1 MRRSAWLLALWL
13 SAAAAGAWAAPT
25 ARLALVIDDLGQ
37 NPARDHRVLALPS
50 PVALSI
56 LPDVPHSR
64 ELAEA
69 AHAAGKTVMLHLPM
83 DPASGPYAWH
93 PGLSTAELEKRLDA
107 ALRRVP
113 HARGLNNHMGSR
125 MTAQRPAMALLMQRL
140 QQEHRFF
147 IDSRT
152 SAATVAAAEA
162 QKAGLASLSRDVFLD
177 DDQSPAAVA
186 AQFDAALKLARRQ
199 GSALMIG
206 HPHPATLA
214 LLERELP
221 RLRERGFELI
231 DVEMLIALRGNRTMA
246 AHGKA
251 GVYR

>member
-1 MRRSAWLLALWL
+1 MRRGAWLLALCL
-13 SAAAAGAWAAPT
+13 SATAAGAWAAPL

-37 NPARDHRVLALPS
+37 TPARDQRVLALPG

-56 LPDVPHSR
+56 LPDTRHSR

-69 AHAAGKTVMLHLPM
+69 AHQAGKTVMLHLPM
-83 DPASGPYAWH
+83 DPANGPYAWH
-93 PGLSTAELEKRLDA
+93 PELPSAELERRLDA
-107 ALRRVP
+107 ALHQVP

-125 MTAQRPAMALLMQRL
+125 MTSQRPAMARLMQRL
-140 QQEHRFF
+140 QREHRFF

-186 AQFDAALKLARRQ
+186 AQFEAALNLARKQ

-206 HPHPATLA
+206 HPHPATLE

-221 RLRERGFELI
+221 RLKARGFELI
-231 DVEMLIALRGNRTMA
+231 DVEMLIALRSNRAMA

-251 GVYR
+251 GIYR

>member
-1 MRRSAWLLALWL
+1 MSWKAWLLALCL
-13 SAAAAGAWAAPT
+13 SATAASAWAAPP

-37 NPARDHRVLALPS
+37 NPARDRRVLALPG

-56 LPDVPHSR
+56 LPDTPHSR

-83 DPASGPYAWH
+83 DPANGPYAWH
-93 PGLSTAELEKRLDA
+93 PGLATAELERRLDA
-107 ALRRVP
+107 ALHQVP
-113 HARGLNNHMGSR
+113 YARGLNNHMGSR
-125 MTAQRPAMALLMQRL
+125 MTEQRPAMAWLMQRL
-140 QQEHRFF
+140 QQDHRFF

-152 SAATVAAAEA
+152 SASTVAAAEA
-162 QKAGLASLSRDVFLD
+162 QKAGLASLSRDIFLD

-186 AQFDAALKLARRQ
+186 AQFDAALKLARKQ

-206 HPHPATLA
+206 HPHPATLE

-221 RLRERGFELI
+221 RLKQQGFELI
-231 DVEMLIALRGNRTMA
+231 DVEMLIALRGNRAMA

-251 GVYR
+251 GIYR

>member
-1 MRRSAWLLALWL
+1 MKWGTWLLALWL
-13 SAAAAGAWAAPT
+13 SATAAGAWAAPT

-37 NPARDHRVLALPS
+37 TPARDHRVIALPG

-56 LPDVPHSR
+56 LPDARYSR

-83 DPASGPYAWH
+83 DPATGPYAWH
-93 PGLSTAELEKRLDA
+93 PGLSTAELERRLDA
-107 ALRRVP
+107 ALRQVP

-125 MTAQRPAMALLMQRL
+125 MTTQRPAMTWLMQRL
-140 QQEHRFF
+140 QQQHRFF

-162 QKAGLASLSRDVFLD
+162 QKAGLASLSRDIFLD

-186 AQFDAALKLARRQ
+186 AQFNAALKLARKQ

-206 HPHPATLA
+206 HPHPATLE

-221 RLRERGFELI
+221 RLKERGFELI
-231 DVEMLIALRGNRTMA
+231 DVEMLITLRGNRAMA
-246 AHGKA
+246 AHGKE

>member
-1 MRRSAWLLALWL
+1 
-13 SAAAAGAWAAPT
+13 
-25 ARLALVIDDLGQ
+25 
-37 NPARDHRVLALPS
+37 
-50 PVALSI
+50 
-56 LPDVPHSR
+56 
-64 ELAEA
+64 
-69 AHAAGKTVMLHLPM
+69 MLHLPM

-107 ALRRVP
+107 ALGRVP

-140 QQEHRFF
+140 QRDHRFF

-186 AQFDAALKLARRQ
+186 AQFDAALALARKQ

-231 DVEMLIALRGNRTMA
+231 DVEMLIALRGNRAMA
-246 AHGKA
+246 AHGRA
-251 GVYR
+251 GIYR

>member
-1 MRRSAWLLALWL
+1 VKWGTWLLSLLLGAM
-13 SAAAAGAWAAPT
+13 AAGAWASPP
-25 ARLALVIDDLGQ
+25 ARLALIIDDLGRT
-37 NPARDHRVLALPS
+37 PARDQRVLGLPG

-64 ELAEA
+64 ELAVA

-83 DPASGPYAWH
+83 DPAGGPYAWH
-93 PGLSTAELEKRLDA
+93 PGLSTGELESRLDA
-107 ALRRVP
+107 ALRQVP
-113 HARGLNNHMGSR
+113 FARGLNNHMGSR
-125 MTAQRPAMALLMQRL
+125 MTAQRPAMAWLMRRL
-140 QQEHRFF
+140 QRDHRFF
-147 IDSRT
+147 VDSRT

-162 QKAGLASLSRDVFLD
+162 QKIGLASLSRDIFLD

-186 AQFDAALKLARRQ
+186 KQFHAALELARRQ

-221 RLRERGFELI
+221 RLKARGFELI
-231 DVEMLIALRGNRTMA
+231 DVEMLIALRGNRAMA

-251 GVYR
+251 GIYR